1 MFERLKA
8 IKDDQAGGRVRFCFG
23 SRKLFRAQFALQ
35 ANGYEANGYKAVYGK
50 TDEQATAVIGD
61 AAARI
66 AEQAKLAGKPVVI
79 EELDFQNKKAELES
93 ADRRATRMLSSFAF
107 KKTAAS
113 IK

>member
-1 MFERLKA
+1 LFERLKA

-50 TDEQATAVIGD
+50 TDEQATLIIGD
-61 AAARI
+61 AAAQI
-66 AEQAKLAGKPVVI
+66 AEQAKLAAKPVVI
-79 EELDFQNKKAELES
+79 EKLDFQNKKAELES